1 MSAETIREILKRTP
15 FEPFQV
21 LMSTGE
27 VHDVRHPEFAMVT
40 PGRLVV
46 AVPATDRIAILSLI
60 HITEIRM
67 LQPAA

>member
-1 MSAETIREILKRTP
+1 MNAETLREILKRTP

-27 VHDVRHPEFAMVT
+27 VHDIRHPEFAMVT
-40 PGRLVV
+40 PGRLI
-46 AVPATDRIAILSLI
+46 AVQPGTDRIAILSLF
-60 HITEIRM
+60 HITELRP